1 MDKNK
6 IPIIILAILFIASCF
21 IAFNFYNQSSKLLQE
36 KQKLLAENESL
47 DRKAQEYRSEV
58 GTLRSERERLSS
70 DYRRLQEALDKV
82 EKERALL
89 SEKYQNASANQELL
103 IEEIKNL
110 KKSGATAAEKGPSST
125 SAPMAVTTSDE
136 YWQDLVQKKAEL
148 ELNLQDLR
156 NQSRDDALKV
166 TELENKNQ
174 ELQAQLDTLSRIKE
188 ELERKVNFNVRTIQI
203 ITKDLVREKE
213 DRMAIMGQLDKLK
226 NENVSLT
233 RELRLTKKIKE
244 DMQTSLLKT
253 QDAKQILER
262 KIEDMG
268 SVLKEKSLEM
278 SDLQRQ
284 LTATISSAEQVMPK
298 ESKAVELPPIVVKS
312 QDKPSIPS
320 TLLEGKVLAV
330 NDRENF
336 VIVDIGSSSG
346 IKPADKFTVIRDA
359 RPVGSLEVVETRLDI
374 AACDIR
380 QAQDR
385 IREGDIV
392 RFNP

>member
-21 IAFNFYNQSSKLLQE
+21 IAFNFYNQSSKLSQE
-36 KQKLLAENESL
+36 KQKLTTENESL
-47 DRKAQEYRSEV
+47 NESVQQYRTEI
-58 GTLRSERERLSS
+58 GDLRSEREKLSS
-70 DYRRLQEALDKV
+70 DYRRMQEALDKID
-82 EKERALL
+82 KERRQL
-89 SEKYQNASANQELL
+89 SEKYKQASSNQELL

-110 KKSGATAAEKGPSST
+110 KRSGPTTVERASVSSST
-125 SAPMAVTTSDE
+125 SMAVTTSDE

-148 ELNLQDLR
+148 ELQLQDLQG
-156 NQSRDDALKV
+156 QSRDHALKV
-166 TELENKNQ
+166 AELESKNQ
-174 ELQAQLDTLSRIKE
+174 ELQSQIDSITRTKE

-213 DRMAIMGQLDKLK
+213 DRRATMEGLDKLK

-233 RELRLTKKIKE
+233 RELRVTKKIKE
-244 DMQTSLLKT
+244 DMESSLIKT

-262 KIEDMG
+262 KIGDMG
-268 SVLKEKSLEM
+268 SVLKEKAIEM

-284 LTATISSAEQVMPK
+284 LTATISSAEQILPK
-298 ESKAVELPPIVVKS
+298 ESRAVELPPIVVKS

-320 TLLEGKVLAV
+320 TLLEAKVLAV

-336 VIVDIGSSSG
+336 VIVDVGSSSG
-346 IKPADKFTVIRDA
+346 IKPGDKFTVIRDA
-359 RPVGSLEVVETRLDI
+359 RPVGTLDVVETRLDI